1 MLLRSILFHLPLC
14 VQKIL
19 AKQYNL
25 VTAIL
30 REVGNMCVRFRD
42 AEPDAQPCVSIL
54 FAHEAFFPK
63 LVEGPMCL
71 HPFLSKR
78 FVRKRSHRQT
88 GRLVCLHISVTSGI
102 PGADIE
108 LCSPVSC
115 VDAIDAAGRAELRR
129 RVAVWTGNVGF
140 FQTEIL
146 LCITQKE
153 EERASVNSSFH
164 RLTSTS

>member
-14 VQKIL
+14 GQKIL

-54 FAHEAFFPK
+54 FAHETFLPK

-78 FVRKRSHRQT
+78 FICKRSHRQT
-88 GRLVCLHISVTSGI
+88 GRLVRLYISVAGGI
-102 PGADIE
+102 PGADVE
-108 LCSPVSC
+108 FRCPVLR
-115 VDAIDAAGRAELRR
+115 VDAIDAAGRTKLRR

-140 FQTEIL
+140 FQAEIL
-146 LCITQKE
+146 LCIIQKE
-153 EERASVNSSFH
+153 EERVSVNSSFH

>member
-25 VTAIL
+25 VTPIL

-54 FAHEAFFPK
+54 FAHETFLPK

-71 HPFLSKR
+71 HPFLAKR
-78 FVRKRSHRQT
+78 FVCKRSHRQT
-88 GRLVCLHISVTSGI
+88 SRLVRLYISVAGGI
-102 PGADIE
+102 PGADVE
-108 LCSPVSC
+108 LRCPVFR
-115 VDAIDAAGRAELRR
+115 VDAINAAGRAKLRR

-153 EERASVNSSFH
+153 EGRVSVNSSFH
-164 RLTSTS
+164 RLTGTS

>member
-1 MLLRSILFHLPLC
+1 MRVCF
-14 VQKIL
+14 
-19 AKQYNL
+19 
-25 VTAIL
+25 
-30 REVGNMCVRFRD
+30 RE

-71 HPFLSKR
+71 HPLLAEFLVGKR
-78 FVRKRSHRQT
+78 PHRQT
-88 GRLVCLHISVTSGI
+88 GRLVRLHVSIAGGI

-108 LCSPVSC
+108 LCGPVFC
-115 VDAIDAAGRAELRR
+115 VDAIDAAGRSKLRR

-146 LCITQKE
+146 LCTIQKE

-164 RLTSTS
+164 RLTGTS

>member
-25 VTAIL
+25 VTPIL

-63 LVEGPMCL
+63 LIEGPMCL
-71 HPFLSKR
+71 HPFLAKR
-78 FVRKRSHRQT
+78 FVCKRSHRQT
-88 GRLVCLHISVTSGI
+88 SRLVRLYISVAGGI
-102 PGADIE
+102 PGADVQFR
-108 LCSPVSC
+108 CPVFR
-115 VDAIDAAGRAELRR
+115 VDAINAAGRAKLRR

>member
-1 MLLRSILFHLPLC
+1 MLLRSIIFHLPLC
-14 VQKIL
+14 VQKFF
-19 AKQYNL
+19 AERYDL

-54 FAHEAFFPK
+54 FAHETFLPK

-71 HPFLSKR
+71 HPFLAKR
-78 FVRKRSHRQT
+78 FVCKRSHRQT
-88 GRLVCLHISVTSGI
+88 GRLVRLYISVAGGI
-102 PGADIE
+102 PGADVQFR
-108 LCSPVSC
+108 CTVFC
-115 VDAIDAAGRAELRR
+115 VDAVDAAGRAKLCQ

-140 FQTEIL
+140 FQMEIL

-164 RLTSTS
+164 RLTGTS